1 MIIVGPADGPRVVA
15 WAVKQEQM
23 GWLGICL
30 VVHTQWE
37 SACSK
42 KQKEKN
48 SHFYI
53 SSKYAEAQEKLPMGS
68 VKTSPLSP
76 FIKICIETLSFHTYM
91 LACYITNFLVS
102 VFSAKLKSHFLLAFG
117 HQAFHCLF
125 LSRNFVFASLC
136 PFLWNLG

>member
-1 MIIVGPADGPRVVA
+1 MGSQAGADGLVGNLLA
-15 WAVKQEQM
+15 LLHYCTIAV
-23 GWLGICL
+23 LLRICL
-30 VVHTQWE
+30 VVHKGNLLAAKT
-37 SACSK
+37 
-42 KQKEKN
+42 
-48 SHFYI
+48 HFYI

-76 FIKICIETLSFHTYM
+76 SIKICIETLSFYTYTR
-91 LACYITNFLVS
+91 LYVCYITNFLVS

-125 LSRNFVFASLC
+125 MSRNFVFASLC